1 MLDKAKAVGTKIA
14 QSDCAQQSINYLKDS
29 AAYYKKH
36 PAKGIQGALIA
47 GWGCWV
53 GYSLDEIEEANEI
66 SAYVDAMDHVGR
78 HG

>member
-29 AAYYKKH
+29 AAYYKKN
-36 PAKGIQGALIA
+36 PSKGIRDGLLI
-47 GWGCWV
+47 GWGSWV
-53 GYSLDEIEEANEI
+53 GYSLDEMEEAAEI